1 MSSSKLT
8 DLCIKWIGMNSMVP
22 EVCQRNARGTGHI
35 RLTKLSVDPSYQFV
49 HHGSEVLIFFDVLS
63 ARNRHLDQHNF
74 SNPFRMVSQE
84 DFESV
89 ELLGNA
95 FYVIK
100 AINSDH

>member
-1 MSSSKLT
+1 MDRHELHGAWSLSAQCT
-8 DLCIKWIGMNSMVP
+8 GGG
-22 EVCQRNARGTGHI
+22 GTGNI
-35 RLTKLSVDPSYQFV
+35 RLTKLSVDPPYQFV
-49 HHGSEVLIFFDVLS
+49 HHGSEVLIFFDILS
-63 ARNRHLDQHNF
+63 ARNCHLDQHNF

-100 AINSDH
+100 AINSDHQLN